1 MSSVSRQDMQN
12 MLDQACRRMQD
23 QLATRQ
29 DVQRAA
35 DNARDRMISYMH
47 DYMQQNQQQ
56 LVRGMDE
63 RTRMYKA
70 IVANLDTRL
79 QSLEQEVRTSRQVIV
94 QMAQKQKSIV
104 IPGVQE
110 AVSKRNNYGYGYLQQ
125 EA

>member
-1 MSSVSRQDMQN
+1 

-56 LVRGMDE
+56 LIRGMDD
-63 RTRMYKA
+63 RTKMYKS
-70 IVANLDTRL
+70 IIANLENRL
-79 QSLEQEVRTSRQVIV
+79 QSLEQEVRTSRQVLA
-94 QMAQKQKSIV
+94 QMAQKQKSVV
-104 IPGVQE
+104 IPGLQEAMSNQQNYRYVQE
-110 AVSKRNNYGYGYLQQ
+110 A
-125 EA
+125 